1 VGHHLGTVAD
11 GSSNFSAGNQPWKAA
26 SVLILP
32 SRVQPSGRAL
42 ISHGEGIPIE
52 YSSFPA
58 ALELV
63 I

>member
-1 VGHHLGTVAD
+1 VAITLAQLPGG
-11 GSSNFSAGNQPWKAA
+11 GSNCPAGNQPWKAA
-26 SVLILP
+26 SVLILS